1 MRNGQAAC
9 ACAGVGDDSGPH
21 KRSAKGRKAVQ
32 PPRAGPGE
40 KARPAARPG
49 APALLR
55 VGPATRSPGSE
66 AARKALGAVRTGVR
80 AFPPGERVGSF
91 RGEQELGGK
100 KSHKEICLPPC
111 KMAAFAHL
119 SGGGS
124 GPGQGAGSCPGSA
137 RWPEQAGEKGTL
149 TPPRLPGRPSAC
161 SAVPCLPPPKACQ
174 SPTPRQQPLDTDPC
188 LQTQPGGGVGRPERG
203 LAGRGRRPAP
213 EDAPSREGRGVGARE
228 RARQLERT
236 ERLVFETVNSL
247 NPYCEGFMQNIS
259 GLLK

>member
-1 MRNGQAAC
+1 MHGGTGLSARG
-9 ACAGVGDDSGPH
+9 AGWFIP
-21 KRSAKGRKAVQ
+21 RRA
-32 PPRAGPGE
+32 RAGRE
-40 KARPAARPG
+40 
-49 APALLR
+49 
-55 VGPATRSPGSE
+55 
-66 AARKALGAVRTGVR
+66 
-80 AFPPGERVGSF
+80 
-91 RGEQELGGK
+91 K
-100 KSHKEICLPPC
+100 KSQRNLFATVQNGGICTSFWWWQWPRPESRELPWVS
-111 KMAAFAHL
+111 AVA
-119 SGGGS
+119 
-124 GPGQGAGSCPGSA
+124 GAG
-137 RWPEQAGEKGTL
+137 GEKGTL
-149 TPPRLPGRPSAC
+149 TPPRLPGRPSAR
-161 SAVPCLPPPKACQ
+161 SVVPCLPPHPQACL